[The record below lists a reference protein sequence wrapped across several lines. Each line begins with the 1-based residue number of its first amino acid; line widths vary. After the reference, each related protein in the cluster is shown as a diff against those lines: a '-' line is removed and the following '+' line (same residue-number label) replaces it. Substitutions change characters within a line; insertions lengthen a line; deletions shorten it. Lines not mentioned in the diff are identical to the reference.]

1 MKTLVFRHR
10 PLYVFVAIFLAIS
23 VMAHADSEKR
33 RSINKTYKVSG
44 STMMKFSNS
53 FGKMHVETWDKNEV
67 KVNIEIIARA
77 SSDERAQDLLDKIDI
92 NIDDDNPSSSISFIT
107 SIGNNKSGRNTSF
120 EINYDVSM
128 PKTNTLDIKN
138 SFGDV
143 YLGDLSGDVDVNVQ
157 YGNLKAGNLTGDC
170 DVKLSFGSGFSE
182 IDAIKK
188 GDLKVS
194 YSKLGVE
201 EMGDVD
207 VNSSFS
213 TFETEKVGSMDL
225 IAKYGEVGIEEIDVL
240 EADVNFSGFEL
251 GKVNKSL
258 VLDIDYGGSLD
269 IGVSKS
275 VKLLD
280 VTSSFGP
287 VNINL
292 ESGINASVEARMS
305 FCSLRYDEDKIE
317 FSKIIKDNTS
327 SQYEGKIGT
336 GSGAIIKIISKYG
349 NVRLD

>member
-1 MKTLVFRHR
+1 MKTLVFRHQL
-10 PLYVFVAIFLAIS
+10 LYVFVAIFFTCS
-23 VMAHADSEKR
+23 VVAHADGEKR
-33 RSINKTYKVSG
+33 QSINKTYKVSG
-44 STMMKFSNS
+44 STTMKLSNS

-67 KVNIEIIARA
+67 KVNIEIIVRA
-77 SSDERAQDLLDKIDI
+77 SNDDRAQDLLDKIDI
-92 NIDDDNPSSSISFIT
+92 DIDDDNPSSSLSFVT

-128 PKTNTLDIKN
+128 PKTNTLDLKN

-157 YGNLKAGNLTGDC
+157 YGNLKAGSLTGDC

-201 EMGDVD
+201 KIGDLD
-207 VNSSFS
+207 VHSSFS

-225 IAKYGEVGIEEIDVL
+225 IAKYGEVEIEEIDVL

-251 GKVNKSL
+251 GTVNKSL

-280 VTSSFGP
+280 ITSSFGP

-292 ESGINASVEARMS
+292 ESGMNASIEARMS

-336 GSGAIIKIISKYG
+336 GSGTIIKIISKYG

>member
-1 MKTLVFRHR
+1 M
-10 PLYVFVAIFLAIS
+10 
-23 VMAHADSEKR
+23 
-33 RSINKTYKVSG
+33 
-44 STMMKFSNS
+44 
-53 FGKMHVETWDKNEV
+53 
-67 KVNIEIIARA
+67 
-77 SSDERAQDLLDKIDI
+77 
-92 NIDDDNPSSSISFIT
+92 
-107 SIGNNKSGRNTSF
+107 
-120 EINYDVSM
+120 
-128 PKTNTLDIKN
+128 
-138 SFGDV
+138 
-143 YLGDLSGDVDVNVQ
+143 
-157 YGNLKAGNLTGDC
+157 
-170 DVKLSFGSGFSE
+170 
-182 IDAIKK
+182 
-188 GDLKVS
+188 
-194 YSKLGVE
+194 
-201 EMGDVD
+201 
-207 VNSSFS
+207 
-213 TFETEKVGSMDL
+213 

-280 VTSSFGP
+280 ITSSFGP

-292 ESGINASVEARMS
+292 ESGMNASIEARMS

-336 GSGAIIKIISKYG
+336 GSGTIIKIISKYG

>member
-1 MKTLVFRHR
+1 MKKLAFKQHL
-10 PLYVFVAIFLAIS
+10 PFLLIIIFFASS
-23 VMAHADSEKR
+23 VLAHAESEKR
-33 RSINKTYKVSG
+33 RTINKTYQVSG
-44 STMMKFSNS
+44 STMIKLSNS

-67 KVNIEIIARA
+67 KVNIEIITRA
-77 SSDERAQDLLDKIDI
+77 SNDERAQDLLDKIDI
-92 NIDDDNPSSSISFIT
+92 QIDDDNPSSSLSFVT

-128 PKTNTLDIKN
+128 PKTNSLDLKN
-138 SFGDV
+138 SFGDA
-143 YLGDLSGDVDVNVQ
+143 YLGDMTGDVDLNVQ
-157 YGNLKAGNLTGDC
+157 YGNLKAGKLSGDC

-201 EMGDVD
+201 EMGEMDVH
-207 VNSSFS
+207 SSFS
-213 TFETEKVGSMDL
+213 TFETVKAVSMDL
-225 IAKYGEVGIEEIDVL
+225 IAKYGEVEIEEIDVL

-258 VLDIDYGGSLD
+258 VLDIDYGGSVE
-269 IGVSKS
+269 IGLSKS

-280 VTSSFGP
+280 IKSSFGP

-292 ESGINASVEARMS
+292 ESGINASVEASMS
-305 FCSLRYDEDKIE
+305 FCSLRYDEDQIE

-327 SQYEGKIGT
+327 SQYEGKIG
-336 GSGAIIKIISKYG
+336 SGAGTVIKIVSKYG

>member
-10 PLYVFVAIFLAIS
+10 LLYVFVIIFFASS
-23 VMAHADSEKR
+23 VMVHAQNEKR
-33 RSINKTYKVSG
+33 RSINKSYKVSG
-44 STMMKFSNS
+44 STMINLSNS

-67 KVNIEIIARA
+67 KVDIEIIVRA
-77 SSDERAQDLLDKIDI
+77 SNDDRAQSLLDKIDI
-92 NIDDDNPSSSISFIT
+92 HIDDDNPSSSLSFVT
-107 SIGNNKSGRNTSF
+107 SIGNNKSGRNSSF

-128 PKTNTLDIKN
+128 PKTNTLDLKN
-138 SFGDV
+138 SFGDT
-143 YLGDLSGDVDVNVQ
+143 YLGDLSGDVDLKVQ
-157 YGNLKAGNLTGDC
+157 YGNLKAGELTGDC

-201 EMGDVD
+201 EIGNLDVH
-207 VNSSFS
+207 SSFS
-213 TFETEKVGSMDL
+213 TFETEKAVSMDL
-225 IAKYGEVGIEEIDVL
+225 IAKYGEVEIEEIDVL

-251 GKVNKSL
+251 EQVNKSL

-269 IGVSKS
+269 IGVRKS
-275 VKLLD
+275 VEVLD
-280 VTSSFGP
+280 IKSSFGP

-292 ESGINASVEARMS
+292 EPGINASIEATMS
-305 FCSLRYDEDKIE
+305 FCNLRYDEDMIE

-336 GSGAIIKIISKYG
+336 GSGTTIKITSKYG

>member
-1 MKTLVFRHR
+1 MKTLIFKHA
-10 PLYVFVAIFLAIS
+10 LIYVLFVIFFAGS
-23 VMAHADSEKR
+23 VIVHAESEKR
-33 RSINKTYKVSG
+33 KSINKTYKVSG
-44 STMMKFSNS
+44 STVMKLSNS

-67 KVNIEIIARA
+67 KVNIEIIVRA
-77 SSDERAQDLLDKIDI
+77 SNDDRAQDLLDKIDI
-92 NIDDDNPSSSISFIT
+92 SIDDDNPSSSLSFVT

-128 PKTNTLDIKN
+128 PKTNSLDLKN

-143 YLGDLSGDVDVNVQ
+143 YLGDMSGDVDVNVQ
-157 YGNLKAGNLTGDC
+157 YGNLKAGSLTGDC

-201 EMGDVD
+201 EIGDLD

-213 TFETEKVGSMDL
+213 TFENEKAGSMDL
-225 IAKYGEVGIEEIDVL
+225 IAKYGEVEIEEIDVL
-240 EADVNFSGFEL
+240 EADINFSGFDL
-251 GKVNKSL
+251 GKINKSL

-280 VTSSFGP
+280 IKSSFGP

-292 ESGINASVEARMS
+292 EPGINASVEANMS
-305 FCSLRYDEDKIE
+305 FCNLKYDEDVIE
-317 FSKIIKDNTS
+317 FSKIIKDHSS
-327 SQYEGKIGT
+327 SQYEGKIGN
-336 GSGAIIKIISKYG
+336 GSGTIVKIISKYG
-349 NVRLD
+349 NVRID